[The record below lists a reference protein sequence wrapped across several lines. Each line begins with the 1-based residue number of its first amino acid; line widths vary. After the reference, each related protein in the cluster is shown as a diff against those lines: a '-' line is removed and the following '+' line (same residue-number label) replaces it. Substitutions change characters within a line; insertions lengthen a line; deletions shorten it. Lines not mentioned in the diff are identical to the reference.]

1 MRHVVIYTH
10 SFPFQTG
17 EAYFESEVA
26 HWAAQADCQVTLLP
40 FECGP
45 PRRPVPEGI
54 QVVQHQRADHPVA
67 DAWRAL
73 RALTRPYIYHE
84 FKQLWMRKKFT
95 PRGLVRVFLSAIKV
109 ERSVTTLNRFL
120 ARCERP
126 VDVMYCYWNF
136 PYSFAAA
143 MAKRRG
149 DIRHLVARVH
159 GGDLYESRF
168 AIHYSPF
175 KRQFANDFDRL
186 YFLAANGRAY
196 YQTQYNA
203 NSVDARIAPL
213 GVRMPELDQVVAQ
226 APGQT
231 LRLLSIANVIG
242 LKRLD
247 KMLASLAVLAE
258 RFPDWRIEWTHIG
271 SGELLETLQAEA
283 NSRFGQSAQVQVNWL
298 GQLSN
303 QQVCAL
309 LAKQDVTCLV
319 NTSESE
325 GMPVS
330 IMEAMAYGIPVVA
343 PDVGA
348 IAELLPAGTGV
359 LLDAAPTPV
368 AIAEAIAT
376 VVAANAQG
384 GMSAAARAHVAQHFD
399 AKKNY
404 QKMVRELTQ
413 LAQND

>member
-1 MRHVVIYTH
+1 M
-10 SFPFQTG
+10 
-17 EAYFESEVA
+17 
-26 HWAAQADCQVTLLP
+26 
-40 FECGP
+40 
-45 PRRPVPEGI
+45 
-54 QVVQHQRADHPVA
+54 VQHNRADHPLA

-73 RALTRPYIYHE
+73 HALARPYIYHE
-84 FKQLWMRKKFT
+84 FKQLWTRKKFT
-95 PRGLVRVFLSAIKV
+95 PRGIVRVFLSAIKV
-109 ERSVTTLNRFL
+109 ERSVATLEHFL
-120 ARCERP
+120 RSSDRP
-126 VDVMYCYWNF
+126 IDVMYCYWNF

-143 MAKRRG
+143 MAKRAG
-149 DIRHLVARVH
+149 NIRHLVARVH

-186 YFLAANGRAY
+186 YFLAANGRDY
-196 YQTQYNA
+196 YQAQYNA
-203 NSVDARIAPL
+203 HQVDARIAPL
-213 GVRMPELDQVVAQ
+213 GVQLPELARVEAK
-226 APGQT
+226 APAQT

-247 KMLASLAVLAE
+247 KMLASIALLAE
-258 RFPDWRIEWTHIG
+258 RFPEWRIEWSHIG
-271 SGELLETLQAEA
+271 SGELLEALQAEA
-283 NSRFGQSAQVQVNWL
+283 EKRFGACSQVQVSWL

-303 QQVCAL
+303 QQVCAI
-309 LAKQDVTCLV
+309 LAKQNVTCLV

-348 IAELLPAGTGV
+348 IAELLPKGTGM
-359 LLDAAPTPV
+359 LLDAAPSP
-368 AIAEAIAT
+368 ADIAEAIAK
-376 VVAANAQG
+376 VVDANATG
-384 GMSAAARAHVAQHFD
+384 VMSAAARAHVATHFD
-399 AKKNY
+399 AEKNY